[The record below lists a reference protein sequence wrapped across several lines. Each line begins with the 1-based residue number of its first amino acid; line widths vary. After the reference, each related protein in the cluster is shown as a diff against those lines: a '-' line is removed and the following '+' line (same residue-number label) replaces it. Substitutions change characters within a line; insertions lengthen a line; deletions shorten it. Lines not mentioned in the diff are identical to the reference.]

1 MPASFGR
8 LSPGAGPRQPLSPV
22 RRPALLRSQCG
33 AATCRSSLQGKGGR
47 LGQHAGVAYVEEAT
61 WAACVARSR
70 VDPVRLAD
78 VLDLHGVVSGTE
90 PSPVRV
96 GPVFCGEDLP
106 LLRGRR
112 KGGMYDQA
120 LERGGEYDEVQGDA
134 PVAGVVDHVVE
145 HVGAERGDPGE
156 GEVQAV
162 AEDVAVGE
170 AGEALGTAGEDEH
183 VAVDHPANLGGQV
196 HESGGLGGGLGD

>member
-8 LSPGAGPRQPLSPV
+8 LSPGLDRDSHSVLFVVQLFYARSAGQLFV
-22 RRPALLRSQCG
+22 LQNGL
-33 AATCRSSLQGKGGR
+33 TCRSSLQGKGGR

-90 PSPVRV
+90 PSP
-96 GPVFCGEDLP
+96 
-106 LLRGRR
+106 
-112 KGGMYDQA
+112 GGMYDQA
-120 LERGGEYDEVQGDA
+120 LERGGEDNEVQGDA

-145 HVGAERGDPGE
+145 HVGAEGGDPGE

-196 HESGGLGGGLGD
+196 HESGGLGEGLGD